1 MFTASLKNLGDRA
14 GALFEKKKKN
24 AVDIATEK
32 AENAKKLAEDQVKKT
47 SDAIQN
53 ASSGASGLVGG
64 IADGVKSDSK
74 DAAKAGGEQSQHQI

>member
-14 GALFEKKKKN
+14 SSLFEKKKKT
-24 AVDIATEK
+24 AAELATEK
-32 AENAKKLAEDQVKKT
+32 AENAKKLAEDQIKKT

-53 ASSGASGLVGG
+53 ASSGATGVIGG

-74 DAAKAGGEQSQHQI
+74 EAAKASGE